1 MIFLFD
7 KFIHKGSIVD
17 FSFSLLAG
25 LIIFLRG
32 SRGPL
37 LALIFYLFI
46 MFIISVKNRDLFLN
60 KRKIFFFLGF
70 IVVSLLIVPM
80 SIIFRDILLHFDI
93 SSRTLESIINGSILQ
108 LSDRDVII
116 EEMIL
121 IINNNPLF
129 GIGLLG
135 DLRSHN
141 ILVEN
146 VLFYGYPI
154 GLFLNF
160 FLIVILFLVI
170 KLYDNSHYSRFLIVL
185 MSYAIIDSLLNLTII
200 GKDIF
205 WIFLGLSINYVYSK
219 VVKNKNQKFYAEIF

>member
-1 MIFLFD
+1 
-7 KFIHKGSIVD
+7 
-17 FSFSLLAG
+17 
-25 LIIFLRG
+25 
-32 SRGPL
+32 
-37 LALIFYLFI
+37 
-46 MFIISVKNRDLFLN
+46 
-60 KRKIFFFLGF
+60 
-70 IVVSLLIVPM
+70 M